1 MKRKKSIYA
10 KSVVVRTK
18 FKSRKFIKILDREYS
33 VLVRSKGF
41 CEKCG
46 KEEGL
51 QCCHIIPRTNM
62 TLRWDIFN
70 AISMCMR
77 CHLFWQHKN
86 PLEFTEWFEKKY
98 PARYLYLME
107 NRNKIIKRT
116 KEDYEEIF
124 KNILKKNIKGLVFFP
139 Y

>member
-1 MKRKKSIYA
+1 
-10 KSVVVRTK
+10 
-18 FKSRKFIKILDREYS
+18 
-33 VLVRSKGF
+33 
-41 CEKCG
+41 
-46 KEEGL
+46 
-51 QCCHIIPRTNM
+51 
-62 TLRWDIFN
+62 
-70 AISMCMR
+70 MR